1 MKTHTLKRQ
10 FRIWTLLLVI
20 VPSLLV
26 MIIYSIGQIKAAKD
40 NNVELMIQR
49 VQSQEQ
55 LITYWMRERVAVI
68 HELSQIES
76 IRVLDEQKMKN
87 VLNFVQQHNQS
98 FDSLSYINKDG
109 IFKMSTL
116 NKPIQYHSAVSQP
129 YFQAAIMGK
138 EYISDAVI
146 GRNSGLPIINF
157 SAPIFDYNVNF
168 QGLILGSVKMA
179 TLELLL
185 RDNWIGKTGEVILVN
200 RDGVMLT
207 EPRNIKGLIDRG
219 IVENTAIMKL
229 KITEDALR
237 NIKLGESGTA
247 TWNSY
252 SEEKMIG
259 AYKGMPEHGWTLI
272 GKIKETEILTPIY
285 NQLATMAGSTL
296 FFIVLILPLAT
307 LITNRIQRPLDWLIR
322 QSNLMATEDYKIVD
336 QERYLK
342 NIPNELAILCENFVN
357 MNHKITSTVDLLRQN
372 ETRLERKVLEIE
384 DINSTLAKEVCER
397 QTAEKELQKL
407 NTDLENKVY
416 ERTIAL
422 LHMNKILE
430 EEISKYQ
437 SAIKELKSSRNALV
451 SSEKR
456 YKDLFDY
463 MHNGCAY
470 HKVVFDED
478 ENPIDLEYLEVNH
491 AYEKSVGTLASE
503 LIGKRRTEVFPD
515 INEDIFTWVKWLITV
530 AISEEPVSF
539 TEIFKHQERSY
550 LISAYSP
557 AKDHVAVISEDITK
571 YVTLQKEVARM
582 DKLNLIGNMA
592 AGLAHEVRNP
602 MTVVKGYLQHFK
614 KKFPDSLQDQ
624 LDVVLGELARIEMI
638 ITDFLAIAK
647 TTPTEP
653 KEQDLNEIINSI
665 APLILT
671 DALKRGMN
679 LEFKLSREIPKL
691 ILSDKEIK
699 QLLLNLAMNGLN
711 AMQEHGILKIE
722 TIYQD
727 GAVILYIDDSGSGI
741 AKELQKKIFDPFFT
755 TRDQG
760 TGLGLSVCASIVASH
775 NGTIEVHSEE
785 GNGTRFIITFPVIK
799 ELAS

>member
-10 FRIWTLLLVI
+10 FRIWTLLLVV

-26 MIIYSIGQIKAAKD
+26 MIIYSIGQIKAAKE

-49 VQSQEQ
+49 VQSQER
-55 LITYWMRERVAVI
+55 LITYWMTQRVAVI
-68 HELSQIES
+68 HEISQIES

-87 VLNFVQQHNQS
+87 ILEFVQQNNQS
-98 FDSLSYINKDG
+98 FDSLSYIDKDG
-109 IFKMSTL
+109 LFRMSTL
-116 NKPIQYHSAVSQP
+116 GKPIQYHSAVSQP
-129 YFQAAIMGK
+129 YFQAAIAGK

-157 SAPIFDYNVNF
+157 SAPIVDYDGNF
-168 QGLILGSVKMA
+168 QGLILGSVKIA

-185 RDNWIGKTGEVILVN
+185 RDNWIGKTGEVLLVN

-207 EPRNIKGLIDRG
+207 EPRNLKALIDRG
-219 IVENTAIMKL
+219 IVENTAVMKL

-237 NIKLGESGTA
+237 NIKLGESGTG

-252 SEEKMIG
+252 SEEKIIG
-259 AYKGMPEHGWTLI
+259 AYQGMPEHGWTLI

-285 NQLATMAGSTL
+285 NQLVIMAGSTL

-307 LITNRIQRPLDWLIR
+307 LITNRIQRPLNWLIQ

-336 QERYLK
+336 QKKDLK
-342 NIPNELAILCENFVN
+342 NIPNEFTILCKNFVK
-357 MNHKITSTVDLLRQN
+357 MNHKITSTVALLREK

-397 QTAEKELQKL
+397 QAAEEELQKL
-407 NTDLENKVY
+407 NADLENKVY

-422 LHMNKILE
+422 LHTNKILE

-437 SAIKELKSSRNALV
+437 SAIKELKISRDSLIV
-451 SSEKR
+451 SEKR

-463 MHNGCAY
+463 MHNGCSY
-470 HKVVFDED
+470 YKVLFDDE
-478 ENPIDLEYLEVNH
+478 ENPIDLEYLDVNH
-491 AYEKSVGTLASE
+491 AYEKSAGKLASE
-503 LIGKRRTEVFPD
+503 LIGRRRTEIFSD
-515 INEDIFTWVKWLITV
+515 IHEDIFKWVKWLTEV
-530 AISEEPVSF
+530 AISGKPVNF
-539 TEIFKHQERSY
+539 KQYFKHKERSY
-550 LISAYSP
+550 SASAYSP
-557 AKDHVAVISEDITK
+557 AKNHVAVISEDVTK

-582 DKLNLIGNMA
+582 DRLNLIGNMA

-614 KKFPDSLQDQ
+614 KKFPDSLQEQ

-699 QLLLNLAMNGLN
+699 QLLLNLSMNGLN
-711 AMQEHGILKIE
+711 AMQQQGVLKIE
-722 TIYQD
+722 TIYQY

-785 GNGTRFIITFPVIK
+785 GKGTRFIITFPVIK